1 MIACPESLFIFAML
15 GIEPRALGMLASAL
29 ALSYI
34 PSMNPIFN
42 TKYLPVQKFIASLL
56 KLRKQVLL
64 TDKSILE
71 RGAKLQEK

>member
-1 MIACPESLFIFAML
+1 
-15 GIEPRALGMLASAL
+15 MLASAL